1 MKKGTEDPA
10 LINTAIFYS
19 ITSTQKGLQV
29 RNVYVVVIFHDMGNL
44 NLLFMSESNI
54 IQKLLV

>member
-1 MKKGTEDPA
+1 MKKGIEDPS

-29 RNVYVVVIFHDMGNL
+29 RNVYIVFHDMS
-44 NLLFMSESNI
+44 NLLCMSESNVF
-54 IQKLLV
+54 QKLLV